1 MKTLYFIAVAFAAA
15 SVYLNKKSDAWA
27 DRCLFFAY
35 GTLALV
41 IGMIGGAV
49 L

>member
-1 MKTLYFIAVAFAAA
+1 MKALYFIAVAFAAA

-35 GTLALV
+35 GTLAV
-41 IGMIGGAV
+41 VVGIIGGA
-49 L
+49 LL

>member
-1 MKTLYFIAVAFAAA
+1 MNVLYFIAVAFAAA
-15 SVYLNKKSDAWA
+15 SVYLDRKNDAWA
-27 DRCLFFAY
+27 DRCLFLAY

-41 IGMIGGAV
+41 IGMIGGAF